1 MNSKHL
7 LIGIALIALT
17 SCGQDVA
24 LALDRNTYHTDVFAD
39 NMYEDT
45 VLQTELSPE
54 RIAATYSYPIA
65 SDDVIEGVSNL
76 KTADR
81 YYNDGTGAREVNDEV
96 YATTKKLSLTLPDVK
111 YGFESKLFDGILHC
125 SDAVRISKSRL
136 QLRESGFG
144 YLFPKTISS
153 LNHVG
158 LYLKAGADTYLGGV
172 YITDLRVHVSFYV
185 PTGSQYVKHAFTF
198 EVSGVRR
205 SDFPQFYGFYF
216 EDVAG
221 APSLT
226 GATAVSVTYDILDA
240 AAENSD
246 HDYTAIFL
254 YELMLPKSVW
264 A

>member
-81 YYNDGTGAREVNDEV
+81 YYNDAPGSRSKRRSLCDH
-96 YATTKKLSLTLPDVK
+96 TKKLSLTLPDVK

-185 PTGSQYVKHAFTF
+185 PTGSQYVKHAFHVR
-198 EVSGVRR
+198 VSGCVEGL
-205 SDFPQFYGFYF
+205 SAVLCFYLMMCGR
-216 EDVAG
+216 

-226 GATAVSVTYDILDA
+226 GAPAVSVTYDILDA

>member
-1 MNSKHL
+1 MKTKRL

-24 LALDRNTYHTDVFAD
+24 LAMDRTTYHTDVFSN
-39 NMYEDT
+39 NMYDDT
-45 VLQTELSPE
+45 VMETRLSPE
-54 RIAATYSYPIA
+54 HIA
-65 SDDVIEGVSNL
+65 STQTYPVDGADVFEGVAEL

-81 YYNDGTGAREVNDEV
+81 YYNDGTGTREVNDEF
-96 YATTKKLSLTLPDVK
+96 YATTKKLSLTLPEIK

-144 YLFPKTISS
+144 YVFPKAITS
-153 LNHVG
+153 LDHVG

-185 PTGSQYVKHAFTF
+185 PTGDQYAKHEFTF
-198 EVSGVRR
+198 DVAGVRR
-205 SDFPQFYGFYF
+205 SDFPELYGFYLD
-216 EDVAG
+216 DVAG
-221 APSLT
+221 APSLN
-226 GATAVSVTYDILDA
+226 GATAVSVSYDILDV
-240 AAENSD
+240 AAENSN

-254 YELMLPKSVW
+254 YELLLPKSVW